1 MRDNR
6 WKDQAVEVFKS
17 LKEFRN
23 FKPLGGYCTPDEYIH
38 TLIEFIKLVYDM
50 NAIPEDVLVTVRG
63 LERNIDEFKESLI
76 KLCDKI
82 IKEVE
87 EQNDH

>member
-1 MRDNR
+1 MKDNR
-6 WKDQAVEVFKS
+6 WKDQAIEVFKQ

-50 NAIPEDVLVTVRG
+50 NAIPEDVLVTVG
-63 LERNIDEFKESLI
+63 SLERNMDQFIEDLI
-76 KLCDKI
+76 ILCDKI

-87 EQNDH
+87 EQNDQ